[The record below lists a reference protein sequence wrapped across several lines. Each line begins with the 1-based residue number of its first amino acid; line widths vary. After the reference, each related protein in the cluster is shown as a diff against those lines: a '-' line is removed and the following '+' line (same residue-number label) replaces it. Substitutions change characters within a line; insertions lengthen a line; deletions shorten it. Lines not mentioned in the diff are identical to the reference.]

1 MPYKSKPTQKL
12 YYSIG
17 EVADMFGV
25 NTSLIR
31 FWENEFDILKP
42 SKTKKGNRMF
52 TAQDIENIKI
62 IFKLVKGEGYTL
74 QGAKEKLKMQQM
86 EAEENKKDGNS
97 LGGST
102 KISPQTNAELIQK
115 LNHIKKWLDFLE
127 GEI

>member
-1 MPYKSKPTQKL
+1 LPYKPKPTQKL

-42 SKTKKGNRMF
+42 SKTKKGNRLF
-52 TAQDIENIKI
+52 TAQDIENIKV

-74 QGAKEKLKMQQM
+74 QGAKEKLKMQQL
-86 EAEENKKDGNS
+86 EKEETVKEEKGQVKKNQE
-97 LGGST
+97 
-102 KISPQTNAELIQK
+102 IIQR
-115 LNHIKKWLDFLE
+115 LNHIKMWLKFLDDE
-127 GEI
+127 L

>member
-1 MPYKSKPTQKL
+1 LPYKPKPTQKL

-17 EVADMFGV
+17 EVADMFSV

-52 TAQDIENIKI
+52 TATDIENIKI

-74 QGAKEKLKMQQM
+74 QGAKEKLKIQQL
-86 EAEENKKDGNS
+86 EVDEHKKEEKNTSKKNS
-97 LGGST
+97 E
-102 KISPQTNAELIQK
+102 IIDK
-115 LNHIKKWLDFLE
+115 LNHIKKWLEFLE
-127 GEI
+127 GEV

>member
-1 MPYKSKPTQKL
+1 MPYKPKPTQKL

-17 EVADMFGV
+17 EVADMFSV

-74 QGAKEKLKMQQM
+74 QGAKEKLKIQQL
-86 EAEENKKDGNS
+86 EQDEHKKEDKKS
-97 LGGST
+97 S
-102 KISPQTNAELIQK
+102 KKNAEVLDK
-115 LNHIKKWLDFLE
+115 LNHIKKWLEFLE

>member
-1 MPYKSKPTQKL
+1 MPYRSKPTQKL

-17 EVADMFGV
+17 EVADMFSV

-86 EAEENKKDGNS
+86 EAEENKKESPEKNQV
-97 LGGST
+97 LT
-102 KISPQTNAELIQK
+102 KAELLKK
-115 LNHIKKWLDFLE
+115 LNHIKKWLEFLE

>member
-17 EVADMFGV
+17 EVAALFGV

-42 SKTKKGNRMF
+42 SKTKKGNRLF
-52 TAQDIENIKI
+52 TAQDIENIKT

-74 QGAKEKLKMQQM
+74 QGAKEKLKMQMLEQ
-86 EAEENKKDGNS
+86 EEKGNNS
-97 LGGST
+97 VANT
-102 KISPQTNAELIQK
+102 TNRQEVIDRLLTIR
-115 LNHIKKWLDFLE
+115 KWLDFLE
-127 GEI
+127 NEI

>member
-1 MPYKSKPTQKL
+1 LPYKPKPTQKL

-17 EVADMFGV
+17 EVADMFSV

-74 QGAKEKLKMQQM
+74 QGAKEKLKIQQL
-86 EAEENKKDGNS
+86 EQDEHKKEDKKS
-97 LGGST
+97 S
-102 KISPQTNAELIQK
+102 KKNAEVLDK
-115 LNHIKKWLDFLE
+115 LNHIKKWLEFLE